1 MKDYE
6 RIDYLVKV
14 LAGNNARMFAQK
26 TGIRP
31 DSLSRARK
39 GANRPSSYFERILS
53 AYPDVSRDWLYNGTG
68 EPLLSS
74 REKSE
79 VLTKL
84 DALEKEVGRLA
95 KILDAFTKCQEST
108 NTKV

>member
-14 LAGNNARMFAQK
+14 LAGNNARKFAQK

-39 GANRPSSYFERILS
+39 GINRPSSYFERILS
-53 AYPDVSRDWLYNGTG
+53 AYPDVSRDWLFNGTG
-68 EPLLSS
+68 EPLYSD

-79 VLTKL
+79 VMTKL
-84 DALEKEVGRLA
+84 DALEKEVRRLA
-95 KILDAFTKCQEST
+95 KMVQSLTK
-108 NTKV
+108 NGL